1 MTAPAADASQAT
13 DPATDQATDPAG
25 PTGALC
31 TWLAQVRLEDVP
43 LEVQQR
49 ALHLLLDGVGCL
61 LIGSHME
68 WSEAGVEAVTD
79 FDRGGGFLVAATDR
93 STSAFT
99 AAMLNSSFIQSFEL
113 DDYFPGAPVHSN
125 SVVLPAM
132 LAVMQNRSV
141 TGAEMLLA
149 TILGYE
155 VGTRV
160 GLSLHG
166 PQMLTRGWH
175 SGAVFGGPA
184 AAASAGRLLEL
195 NAAGFED
202 AIGISATQAAGL
214 MAAQFESMVKRMQH
228 GFACRNG
235 LYAAVLAAGGYV
247 GIKRVFER
255 GYGSFLAVYGEGHSP
270 DASQISLDLG
280 TTWNTSLIAV
290 KPYAAMGALH
300 AGIDAALA
308 IRGDKPI
315 QPADVKAIDVQV
327 GVPAFEHGGFD
338 IERPI
343 QPVAA
348 QMSLKYSVAV
358 ALLDGAALLKQYSS
372 SRINDDD
379 VWNLIDVTIVE
390 KKPSFDQPPH
400 TGYTTRLTV
409 TFKDGSKKTELVES
423 PTGGVDHPL
432 SNDDIVKKFLG
443 LTRAVTS
450 ETRVQQILAAVL
462 SLGTQQST
470 ADLLKLL
477 TAPVTN
483 PLT

>member
-1 MTAPAADASQAT
+1 MTAPAAAETQAT
-13 DPATDQATDPAG
+13 DPNG

-31 TWLAQVRLEDVP
+31 TWLAKTRLEDIP
-43 LEVQQR
+43 LDVQQR

-68 WSEAGVEAVTD
+68 WSTLGVDAVTD
-79 FDRGGGFLVAATDR
+79 FDRGGGFTIAATDR
-93 STSAFT
+93 TTSAYT

-113 DDYFPGAPVHSN
+113 DDYFPAAPVHSN
-125 SVVLPAM
+125 SIVLPAIM
-132 LAVMQNRSV
+132 AVMQNRPT
-141 TGAEMLLA
+141 TGADMLLA

-166 PQMLTRGWH
+166 SQMLTRGWH

-184 AAASAGRLLEL
+184 AAASAGRLLGL
-195 NAAGFED
+195 TAARFED
-202 AIGISATQAAGL
+202 AIGMAATQAAGL

-228 GFACRNG
+228 GFASRNG
-235 LYAAVLAAGGYV
+235 LYGAVLAAAGYV

-280 TTWNTSLIAV
+280 RTWNTSLIAV

-308 IRGDKPI
+308 IRGGKPI
-315 QPADVKAIDVQV
+315 QPGGVTAIDVQV

-338 IERPI
+338 IVRPI

-348 QMSLKYSVAV
+348 QMSLKYSVCV
-358 ALLDGAALLKQYSS
+358 ALIDGAALLKQYSG

-379 VWNLIDVTIVE
+379 VWSLIDVTTVE
-390 KKPSFDQPPH
+390 KTPSFDKPPH

-432 SNDDIVKKFLG
+432 SNDDIIQKYLA

-462 SLGTQQST
+462 SLDTQQST
-470 ADLLKLL
+470 DDLLKLL
-477 TAPVTN
+477 TDPVAN
-483 PLT
+483 PLD